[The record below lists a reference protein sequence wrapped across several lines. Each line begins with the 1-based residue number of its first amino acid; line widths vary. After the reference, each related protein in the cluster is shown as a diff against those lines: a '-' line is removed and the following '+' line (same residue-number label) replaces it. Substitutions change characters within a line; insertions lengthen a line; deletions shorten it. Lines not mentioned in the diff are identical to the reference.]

1 MGGKTRPET
10 AASFLKRLS
19 GKEKDREAK
28 EWVEKT
34 LQLAHSQQLALS
46 VLGTIS
52 ITVVPGGAF
61 HYAFSPHLI
70 TNRETLDW
78 VDQALSDTQKYV
90 REIRKQIIERDLN
103 QVKEKVVTDAQEET
117 NGEDSTDSTRN

>member
-34 LQLAHSQQLALS
+34 LQLARSQQLALS

>member
-1 MGGKTRPET
+1 M
-10 AASFLKRLS
+10 KRLS

-28 EWVEKT
+28 DWVEKT
-34 LQLAHSQQLALS
+34 LPLAHSQQLALS

-90 REIRKQIIERDLN
+90 RELRKKIIERDLS
-103 QVKEKVVTDAQEET
+103 QAEEKAVTSAQEET

>member
-34 LQLAHSQQLALS
+34 LQLARSQQLALS

-61 HYAFSPHLI
+61 HYVFSPHLI

-90 REIRKQIIERDLN
+90 REIRKQVMERDLN
-103 QVKEKVVTDAQEET
+103 QAEEKAVTDAQEET
-117 NGEDSTDSTRN
+117 NGKDSTDSTRD